1 MKHKKR
7 ITAAIMAAVMSCSA
21 MTAVMPALTGTAIT
35 ASAAASLS
43 ISSSQMSLGK
53 GESVKLTANQSVT
66 WRTSAPKI
74 LTVDKNGNVKA
85 VGTGT
90 AWITARSKSGSE
102 KSCKI
107 TVKKA
112 PTWVGISQSSLTM
125 GVGETFTL
133 SANVA
138 SDAGAA
144 TRTFRTSN
152 SGIVK
157 MTKTNWTGS
166 FTAVKPGTAWVTV
179 RLYNGLEKSCKIT
192 VKKAP
197 TWVGLTTK
205 NMTLTVGQTGTLGA
219 NIASDAG
226 CATRTFRTSNSGI
239 VKMTRTNWTGQFKA
253 VKPGTAWVTVRTYN
267 GKEASCKVTVKAPV
281 PKVDDYTNNIKA
293 ALAKEAVNGKIS
305 LKVWCS
311 GDDLKFEKSR
321 IEEFKKKYAGSGY
334 TFDIKVIGSFGED
347 SAASKI
353 IESPSD
359 GADVFS
365 FADDQLDALIESG
378 SIARMSDLFSNSV
391 KNEQAWDAVTVSRGS
406 DYNMYAFPKSCDNGY
421 YLYYDKRVYKTS
433 SDLATMDGMISKANA
448 NGKSVFL
455 NLANPWYNAGF
466 FFAAGVTIKYENGK
480 QTALVYSDQGL
491 NAAKAMCRLAEK
503 SGKGFVGTSGT
514 AGDNTVVIN
523 GFRDGTLAAAVSG
536 SWNGPAIKDAIG
548 AGNLGAAK
556 LPTVLINGS
565 QKQLHSFGGYKL
577 EGVNNFS
584 KYPVAAQTLAYY
596 LTNADS
602 QLKRYQQRGAIP
614 TCKAVQSDSAVK
626 NDPAFQAINAQKPY
640 AHAQGK
646 TTSGRYWASGIG
658 SLGDYIVSTKGS
670 LNDNQLLNELNWI
683 QNRMS

>member
-267 GKEASCKVTVKAPV
+267 GKEASCKVTVLS
-281 PKVDDYTNNIKA
+281 VDDIISKYTEYKPVDVKAYNGRTSYNIK
-293 ALAKEAVNGKIS
+293 VNLPLFKNLGSDGDILNKRIKNIFKDDFYSYDGSVGNRIKCGVYYYKDILSIVFITNPADYHFPMDYAFNINVKTKKIVTNDEMLRKVGSSLNVYRNNADRFLSSVFYEMHGSDESTGK
-305 LKVWCS
+305 V
-311 GDDLKFEKSR
+311 GKSMQDVYD
-321 IEEFKKKYAGSGY
+321 KYAGYINSTSDAKGYVQRAYRITLDDKTNRNGTSAMFIDNSGKL
-334 TFDIKVIGSFGED
+334 FVDLVIGSM
-347 SAASKI
+347 A
-353 IESPSD
+353 
-359 GADVFS
+359 GAD
-365 FADDQLDALIESG
+365 A
-378 SIARMSDLFSNSV
+378 
-391 KNEQAWDAVTVSRGS
+391 
-406 DYNMYAFPKSCDNGY
+406 YNHF
-421 YLYYDKRVYKTS
+421 VEYK
-433 SDLATMDGMISKANA
+433 
-448 NGKSVFL
+448 
-455 NLANPWYNAGF
+455 
-466 FFAAGVTIKYENGK
+466 
-480 QTALVYSDQGL
+480 
-491 NAAKAMCRLAEK
+491 
-503 SGKGFVGTSGT
+503 
-514 AGDNTVVIN
+514 
-523 GFRDGTLAAAVSG
+523 
-536 SWNGPAIKDAIG
+536 
-548 AGNLGAAK
+548 
-556 LPTVLINGS
+556 
-565 QKQLHSFGGYKL
+565 
-577 EGVNNFS
+577 
-584 KYPVAAQTLAYY
+584 
-596 LTNADS
+596 
-602 QLKRYQQRGAIP
+602 
-614 TCKAVQSDSAVK
+614 
-626 NDPAFQAINAQKPY
+626 
-640 AHAQGK
+640 
-646 TTSGRYWASGIG
+646 
-658 SLGDYIVSTKGS
+658 
-670 LNDNQLLNELNWI
+670 
-683 QNRMS
+683 